1 MLSLVLLVLAA
12 ATLAWPAGIARSR
25 VAHHGLRWPAVARRW
40 MVPTRSAVPAVLGA
54 VLAGAALIGVGGAL
68 AGAAAAGTAWS
79 RWQARRSRHD
89 RAAAA
94 SGLTDAL
101 ALLVAELRAGAHPAA
116 AAEAA
121 AADAPPGAAAA
132 LGTAAAAARLGGD
145 VPAVLRAHDAPAL
158 RPWLDRLA
166 EAWALAERH
175 GVPLADLLEAV
186 RVDVDSRT
194 RFAAE
199 VDARLAGPRAT
210 ATVLA
215 GLPVLGLLLGQ
226 AIGADPMRVLAG
238 TAAGQTLLVVGTGL
252 ACAGVLWSARIVSSA
267 VPS

>member
-1 MLSLVLLVLAA
+1 MLSLALVMLAA
-12 ATLAWPAGIARSR
+12 ATLAWPAGTARSR
-25 VAHHGLRWPAVARRW
+25 LVPDGPRWPGLARRW
-40 MVPTRSAVPAVLGA
+40 MVPTHSPVPAVLGA
-54 VLAGAALIGVGGAL
+54 GLAGAALIGVGGAL
-68 AGAAAAGTAWS
+68 AGAVAAGTAWS
-79 RWQARRSRHD
+79 RWQARQFRRD
-89 RAAAA
+89 RAAAV

-101 ALLVAELRAGAHPAA
+101 GLLVAELRAGAHPAA

-121 AADAPPGAAAA
+121 AGEAPPGPAAA
-132 LGTAAAAARLGGD
+132 LSTAAAAARLGGD
-145 VPAVLRAHDAPAL
+145 VPAVLRAHGGPAL

-175 GVPLADLLEAV
+175 GVPLADLLDAV
-186 RVDVDSRT
+186 RIDVDSRT

-226 AIGADPMRVLAG
+226 AIGADPMRVLAN

-252 ACAGVLWSARIVSSA
+252 ACAGVLWSAQIVSAA